1 MVLCNSLMQFTVGC
15 TRIVWDLAWHGL
27 NFMNLFFCLKTICLH
42 YTKKKNKHGQTTLK
56 WDWAIFSR
64 DSVDCINATPKCKFQ
79 SMDFDSCSFARW
91 MNQKKK
97 KTNYI
102 EHWTQLPMKILHVPF
117 TWILNVNSV
126 FHPKL
131 MSLNA
136 SVPRLI
142 L

>member
-1 MVLCNSLMQFTVGC
+1 MQFPNAIHCWLHTYSV
-15 TRIVWDLAWHGL
+15 RFSMAWFELYKFVFLFKNNMLAL
-27 NFMNLFFCLKTICLH
+27 
-42 YTKKKNKHGQTTLK
+42 YKKKNKHGQTTLK